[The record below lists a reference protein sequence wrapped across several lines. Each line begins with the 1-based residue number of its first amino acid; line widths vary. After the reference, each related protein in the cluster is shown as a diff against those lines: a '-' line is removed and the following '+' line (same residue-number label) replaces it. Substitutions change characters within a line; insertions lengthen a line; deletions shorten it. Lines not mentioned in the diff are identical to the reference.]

1 MISRRP
7 GLQSRQARAGY
18 SLPYLTVMLRLLL
31 LSENAARYR
40 FRITQRFYL
49 LIVQFKR
56 RKRALLAC
64 QDEYLLCN
72 PLRMQIRGIHSQDMP
87 CCFYGCRFL
96 CDVQPLLATYLWYGS
111 NFILRLMAFSS
122 IAECVKNHS
131 VTRLTCAFTACRQ
144 S

>member
-64 QDEYLLCN
+64 
-72 PLRMQIRGIHSQDMP
+72 
-87 CCFYGCRFL
+87 
-96 CDVQPLLATYLWYGS
+96 
-111 NFILRLMAFSS
+111 
-122 IAECVKNHS
+122 
-131 VTRLTCAFTACRQ
+131 
-144 S
+144 